1 LHTGAWA
8 VAVSARAGLLGPFLP
23 DQVIG
28 MGLAVARY
36 GRSLAGI
43 FAAGAARTPRRLAV
57 VDESGSLTYGE
68 LDDRTSTLA
77 AGLADCGLDDGD
89 RVGVL
94 CRNHRGFV
102 QASVA
107 LAKMGADTV
116 YLNAGMAEPQLAE
129 VFEREGG
136 SALIIDPD
144 LLPLAASV
152 PRRVL
157 RIAASGPDGL
167 EHLTGRDPR
176 RAPPRRRDGA
186 QILLTSGT
194 TGSPKGARRGTAGVE
209 EALALLD
216 RIPLRAGDVTYVAA
230 PMFHAWGYAHL
241 ALAGLTGSTAVVRPR
256 FDPEA
261 TLQLIADHQITV
273 VAAVPVMLQRIME
286 LPESIRA
293 RYDPSSLRVVAVSG
307 SALPGELATRFMD
320 TFGDVLYNL
329 YGSTEVA
336 YASIA
341 TPTDLRAAP
350 DTAGRP
356 PRGTIIKLLDGN
368 DEEVPAGGRGRIYV
382 GNRLLFSGYTGG
394 GSKRVVGGLMATGDT
409 GHFDR
414 HGRLFVDGRD
424 DDMIVSGGENVFP
437 REVED
442 LLATHPAGADACVI
456 GLSDDTWGQCLRAYV
471 VVGQHS
477 TVTAAQLKDHVR
489 ARLARFK
496 VPRDVVFV
504 AELPRNAAGKVVR
517 RLLPP

>member
-1 LHTGAWA
+1 MQPINARLGTAPFPTLCHRVMKVRQHDRLVTKPAQRLHTGAWA
-8 VAVSARAGLLGPFLP
+8 AAVSARAGLLGPFLP

-43 FAAGAARTPRRLAV
+43 FAAGAARTPRRSAV

-107 LAKMGADTV
+107 LAKMGVDTV

-167 EHLTGRDPR
+167 EHLAGRDPR

-194 TGSPKGARRGTAGVE
+194 TGSPRGARRGTAGVE

-216 RIPLRAGDVTYVAA
+216 RI
-230 PMFHAWGYAHL
+230 
-241 ALAGLTGSTAVVRPR
+241 
-256 FDPEA
+256 
-261 TLQLIADHQITV
+261 
-273 VAAVPVMLQRIME
+273 
-286 LPESIRA
+286 
-293 RYDPSSLRVVAVSG
+293 
-307 SALPGELATRFMD
+307 
-320 TFGDVLYNL
+320 
-329 YGSTEVA
+329 
-336 YASIA
+336 
-341 TPTDLRAAP
+341 
-350 DTAGRP
+350 
-356 PRGTIIKLLDGN
+356 
-368 DEEVPAGGRGRIYV
+368 
-382 GNRLLFSGYTGG
+382 
-394 GSKRVVGGLMATGDT
+394 
-409 GHFDR
+409 
-414 HGRLFVDGRD
+414 
-424 DDMIVSGGENVFP
+424 
-437 REVED
+437 
-442 LLATHPAGADACVI
+442 
-456 GLSDDTWGQCLRAYV
+456 
-471 VVGQHS
+471 QHS
-477 TVTAAQLKDHVR
+477 AVTAAQLKDHVR

-504 AELPRNAAGKVVR
+504 AELPRNASGKVVR